1 MVDLAVAVCSI
12 TSTKRRRYLWAAWWT
27 RAPARHPFARPDA
40 SNGGAASV
48 EEALREAEAVAGRT
62 LTIVEPKWARAWNRV
77 LRGMPPWTT
86 RDFAETKPAPKAPT
100 ENDSLWTVLG
110 VEPTATVADIKRVPA
125 ARARDPPR
133 SRRRRRGVH
142 GAATGLRQGARAQG
156 EERAAAEA
164 PRVSV
169 SG

>member
-110 VEPTATVADIKRVPA
+110 VEPTATVADIKRA
-125 ARARDPPR
+125 FRQRALETHPD
-133 SRRRRRGVH
+133 RG
-142 GAATGLRQGARAQG
+142 GDAEAFMALRQAYGKALERREKSAR
-156 EERAAAEA
+156 RPK
-164 PRVSV
+164 PRGSA
-169 SG
+169 